1 MQENISPFIQI
12 QNQKQLLTKAILMI
26 YLSQSTLQLYQTYK
40 NSAVIHT
47 INISKYNVTAV
58 VVKSNYQKNY
68 AIQKRLD

>member
-40 NSAVIHT
+40 NSVVIHT

-58 VVKSNYQKNY
+58 AAKSNYQKNY